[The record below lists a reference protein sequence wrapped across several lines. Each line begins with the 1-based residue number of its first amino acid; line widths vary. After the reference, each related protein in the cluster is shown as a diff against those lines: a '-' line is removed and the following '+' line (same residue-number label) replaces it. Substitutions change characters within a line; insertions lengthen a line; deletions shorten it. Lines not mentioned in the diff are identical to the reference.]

1 MEEARVL
8 ARLDRIDA
16 LDREGA
22 APGELLAELRG
33 LLREAE
39 SWTREQRQPT
49 IGNEE
54 VVERLRTA
62 LVRDIIGM

>member
-1 MEEARVL
+1 MDEARVL

-16 LDREGA
+16 LDRSGA

-33 LLREAE
+33 LLAEAE
-39 SWTREQRQPT
+39 TAPSPS
-49 IGNEE
+49 GSGEE

-62 LVRDIIGM
+62 PHGT

>member
-22 APGELLAELRG
+22 APSELLAELRG

-39 SWTREQRQPT
+39 SWTREQRQST
-49 IGNEE
+49 NGNEE